1 MSPVMIALPRSW
13 QEQFNPTKRVGVFM
27 TNEKNRRL
35 EQLYKR
41 YDRLTAYGCAMRNA
55 EFNPTTMN
63 EAWEEYRREWNDPE
77 GWNLTT
83 KELTNV

>member
-1 MSPVMIALPRSW
+1 
-13 QEQFNPTKRVGVFM
+13 M